1 MLIKSNGFSLLEA
14 VAVIAIACL
23 LAIFV
28 APTFRQADFSAFVHR
43 NSALSIAEFIQL
55 RAMQQGDSTLPENQI
70 LLNNNYFG
78 SVAAFD
84 ARGDARNNERL
95 QASPTMTI
103 LSNNMPSKIYFD
115 ALGRPT
121 DADANLLCTNVCQ
134 INFVANGVIA
144 SLCVNEE
151 GYFHACGS

>member
-14 VAVIAIACL
+14 IAAIAIASL

-28 APTFRQADFSAFVHR
+28 APTFRQADFSAFVYR
-43 NSALSIAEFIQL
+43 NSALSIAELIQL

-70 LLNNNYFG
+70 LLTNNYFG
-78 SVAAFD
+78 SAAAFK
-84 ARGDARNNERL
+84 AHGDVRNNERL
-95 QASPTMTI
+95 TASQSMTI
-103 LSNNMPSKIYFD
+103 MSNNMPSKIYFD

-121 DADANLLCTNVCQ
+121 DANAHLLCTNTCQ
-134 INFVANGVIA
+134 INFVVNGVIA
-144 SLCVNEE
+144 SLCINEE